1 MIDKGDNSYSI
12 LVDEIL
18 QIVFYIMNYTSYETI
33 MSIARAQISCVLYS
47 FILLYYKEDSAN
59 SLVRYHLNNVWL
71 HLMIANVYTITIL

>member
-33 MSIARAQISCVLYS
+33 MSIARAQISFVLYS
-47 FILLYYKEDSAN
+47 FLLLYYKEDSAN
-59 SLVRYHLNNVWL
+59 SLVGYHLNNV
-71 HLMIANVYTITIL
+71 